1 MRFKDINF
9 TEAFECLTAIEQD
22 VIRDRFGLGE
32 NNEPRS
38 LHFIGD
44 KYDITRERVRQ
55 IQEKALRKLR
65 DPQQIRTLLKI
76 EDQDVE

>member
-9 TEAFECLTAIEQD
+9 KEAFKSLTPIEQD
-22 VIRDRFGLGE
+22 VLIYRFGIGE

-38 LHFIGD
+38 LHYIGE
-44 KYDITRERVRQ
+44 KYNITRERVRQ

-65 DPQQIRTLLKI
+65 APQQIRTLLKI
-76 EDQDVE
+76 EDRDVE